1 MHYLHFQ
8 STQVPLLIFYLL
20 LGIEKFNPDSEQAF
34 LEVLLIYEL
43 YFKARTAFSPMCL
56 PTFGT
61 SSLHV
66 SATLFHAHS
75 SDSLFHSGVC
85 RCRGNRRVAVV
96 RTPHI
101 CLLCGL
107 IS

>member
-20 LGIEKFNPDSEQAF
+20 LGIEKFNPDSDQAF

-56 PTFGT
+56 LTFGR
-61 SSLHV
+61 SSLQV

-75 SDSLFHSGVC
+75 SVSFIQVFADVVATEELLFCGHHISAC
-85 RCRGNRRVAVV
+85 YVV
-96 RTPHI
+96 
-101 CLLCGL
+101 
-107 IS
+107 